1 MNKRVRGLAEALL
14 VTVLWSSSYVLT
26 KIGLKEVTP
35 LLLVSLRYTV
45 ASVILL
51 TLALTRGE
59 HRRLDA
65 VTLRRMLV
73 LGVTGY
79 TVAQGLQCVGLF
91 YLPAVTV
98 TFILNFTP
106 VFVLL
111 LNLVLLAKYPNRTQ
125 LAGTGLILAGSF
137 LFFGGSVGAGSLTG
151 IAVTVASGVGWGLY
165 LILGAR
171 WLRDSAL
178 SPLGVTAFTMGLGTG
193 FIVLTALLIEGYQPV
208 PASGWV
214 VILWL
219 GVVNTAAAF
228 FLWNDALRKVEAFEV
243 AVLQNTMLI
252 QIALLSVVFLG
263 EQLTPRKI
271 AGMLLVFTG
280 VLVAQAR
287 TKKSVG
293 EETTLPYDAPD

>member
-1 MNKRVRGLAEALL
+1 MADMSKRVRGLTETLL
-14 VTVLWSSSYVLT
+14 VTGLWSSSHVLT
-26 KIGLKEVTP
+26 KIGLKEATP

-45 ASVILL
+45 ASLILL
-51 TLALTRGE
+51 TLALIRGE
-59 HRRLDA
+59 HQRLDRA
-65 VTLRRMLV
+65 TLRRMLV

-79 TVAQGLQCVGLF
+79 SVAQGLQCVGLF

-106 VFVLL
+106 VFVLV
-111 LNLVLLAKYPNRTQ
+111 LNLILLSKYPSRSQ
-125 LAGTGLILAGSF
+125 LAGTAVILLGSF
-137 LFFGGSVGAGSLTG
+137 LFFGGSVGAGSLKG
-151 IAVTVASGVGWGLY
+151 IAVTAASGIGWGLY
-165 LILGAR
+165 LILGGR
-171 WLRDSAL
+171 WLRDSPL
-178 SPLGVTAFTMGLGTG
+178 SPLGVTAFTMALGTG
-193 FIVLTALLIEGYQPV
+193 FIVLTALLLEGYQPV
-208 PASGWV
+208 PSSGWV

-252 QIALLSVVFLG
+252 QVALLSVVFLG
-263 EQLTPRKI
+263 EQLPPRKI

-287 TKKSVG
+287 TGNNEG
-293 EETTLPYDAPD
+293 EKP